1 MTRHPAAEG
10 RRPAGTARAGPGALD
25 QVVLDRPRMEQDGL
39 AAGDRVWAAMR
50 DLVDSYP
57 AKDALREALKLGRGN
72 GRVKALLWLARRP
85 LSLSELAEAVQVDA
99 PYATLIA
106 DSLEERGLVERRPDP
121 ADRRRKIV
129 ALTAAGQAAAQ
140 RAGQVLHQPPPG
152 FAGLSPAELATL
164 EDLLRRITAGGASPA
179 DRAASGR

>member
-1 MTRHPAAEG
+1 M
-10 RRPAGTARAGPGALD
+10 
-25 QVVLDRPRMEQDGL
+25 LDRPRMDTGGL

-57 AKDALREALKLGRGN
+57 AKDALREALKLGRGS
-72 GRVKALLWLARRP
+72 GRVKALLWLARGP

-129 ALTAAGQAAAQ
+129 ALTAAGETAAQ

-152 FAGLSPAELATL
+152 FAASARPSLPRS
-164 EDLLRRITAGGASPA
+164 EDLLRRITAGGAAPA
-179 DRAASGR
+179 G